1 MENIIDYLKSI
12 KDLLF
17 GEKPFNELD
26 ALVLSRLSYIDFRSI
41 LKSTK
46 YWSKK
51 KLTDVINEIFIEKEK
66 SNYRFRLKEDMQL
79 LDILRSSLR
88 YRECYI
94 KSYVYDTDIE
104 EVKQFSALTFISEE
118 PKQKF
123 MFIAFKGT
131 DGTLT
136 GWKEDFNMAYLET
149 VPAQVEAAKYLKKI
163 TRFSSFKTIYV
174 GGHSKGGNLAV
185 YAASQVRKNIQ
196 NNIKEIY
203 SFDGPGFNEDFL
215 NTDGFKN
222 VQEKISLYTPQS
234 SIIGRLLSR
243 NYKTYIVQSKKKLL
257 YQHNIYNWKIENND
271 FIKLDKFTFLSNK
284 IDKVLKDSLSKTTL
298 EERKVIVD
306 ELFDIVKDLSKD
318 DVIDFGDGMLDFFK
332 RFKNTFK
339 TKSKQ
344 TQELLLALFSK
355 AKEESP
361 KLYIKPIKNE
371 SSLSQT
377 INKFKCSFTRKKAK
391 NPKVIDYAEDDTDL
405 IATQDSTPLLVE
417 KKTSND

>member
-1 MENIIDYLKSI
+1 MENIVDYLKSI

-17 GEKPFNELD
+17 EEKPFNELD

-79 LDILRSSLR
+79 LDVLRSSLR

-94 KSYVYDTDIE
+94 KSYVYDTVIE
-104 EVKQFSALTFISEE
+104 EVKQFSAATFINEE

-131 DGTLT
+131 DGTVT
-136 GWKEDFNMAYLET
+136 GRKEDFNMAYLET
-149 VPAQVEAAKYLKKI
+149 VPAQIEAAKYLKKI
-163 TRFSSFKTIYV
+163 TRFSSYKTIYV

-185 YAASQVRKNIQ
+185 YAASQARKNIQ

-203 SFDGPGFNEDFL
+203 SFDGPGFKDDFL
-215 NTDGFKN
+215 ETEGFIN
-222 VQEKISLYTPQS
+222 IHEKISLFAPQS

-271 FIKLDKFTFLSNK
+271 FVELDKFTFLSNK
-284 IDKVLKDSLSKTTL
+284 IDKVLKDSLSKTTI
-298 EERKVIVD
+298 EERKAIVD

-339 TKSKQ
+339 GKSKETQELILALFTKSK
-344 TQELLLALFSK
+344 
-355 AKEESP
+355 EESL
-361 KLYIKPIKNE
+361 KLYVKPIKNE
-371 SSLSQT
+371 STLSQT
-377 INKFKCSFTRKKAK
+377 INKFKYTFARKKAK
-391 NPKVIDYAEDDTDL
+391 NPKVIDYIDNDTKL
-405 IATQDSTPLLVE
+405 IESKESPLLLVE
-417 KKTSND
+417 DKTNK

>member
-1 MENIIDYLKSI
+1 MENIVDYLKSI

-17 GEKPFNELD
+17 EEKPFNELD

-46 YWSKK
+46 YCSKK

-79 LDILRSSLR
+79 LDVLRSSLR

-94 KSYVYDTDIE
+94 KSYVYDTVIE
-104 EVKQFSALTFISEE
+104 EVKQFSAVTFINEE

-131 DGTLT
+131 DGTVT
-136 GWKEDFNMAYLET
+136 GRKEDFNMAYLET
-149 VPAQVEAAKYLKKI
+149 VPAQIEAEKYLKKI
-163 TRFSSFKTIYV
+163 TRFSSYKTIYV

-185 YAASQVRKNIQ
+185 YAASQARKNIQ

-203 SFDGPGFNEDFL
+203 SFDGPGFKDDFL
-215 NTDGFKN
+215 ETEGFIN
-222 VQEKISLYTPQS
+222 IHEKISLFAPQS

-271 FIKLDKFTFLSNK
+271 FVKLDKFTFLSNK
-284 IDKVLKDSLSKTTL
+284 IDKVLKDSLSKTTI
-298 EERKVIVD
+298 EERKAIVD

-339 TKSKQ
+339 GKSKE
-344 TQELLLALFSK
+344 TQELILALFTKS
-355 AKEESP
+355 KEESP
-361 KLYIKPIKNE
+361 KLYVKPIKNE
-371 SSLSQT
+371 STLSQT
-377 INKFKCSFTRKKAK
+377 INKFKYTFARKKAK
-391 NPKVIDYAEDDTDL
+391 NPKVIDYIDNDTKL
-405 IATQDSTPLLVE
+405 IESKESPLLLVE
-417 KKTSND
+417 DKTNK

>member
-1 MENIIDYLKSI
+1 MENIVDYLKSI

-17 GEKPFNELD
+17 EEKPFNELD

-79 LDILRSSLR
+79 LDVLRSSLR

-94 KSYVYDTDIE
+94 KSYVYDTVIE
-104 EVKQFSALTFISEE
+104 EVKQFSAVTFINEE

-131 DGTLT
+131 DGTVT
-136 GWKEDFNMAYLET
+136 GRKEDFNMAYLET
-149 VPAQVEAAKYLKKI
+149 VPAQIEAAKYLKKI
-163 TRFSSFKTIYV
+163 TRFSSYKTIYV

-185 YAASQVRKNIQ
+185 YAASQARKNIQ

-203 SFDGPGFNEDFL
+203 SFDGPGFKDDFL
-215 NTDGFKN
+215 ETEGFIN
-222 VQEKISLYTPQS
+222 IHEKISLFAPQS

-271 FIKLDKFTFLSNK
+271 FVKLDKFTFLSNK
-284 IDKVLKDSLSKTTL
+284 IDKVLKDSLSKTTI
-298 EERKVIVD
+298 EERKAIVD

-339 TKSKQ
+339 GKSKE
-344 TQELLLALFSK
+344 TQELILALFTKS
-355 AKEESP
+355 KEESP
-361 KLYIKPIKNE
+361 KLYVKPIKNE
-371 SSLSQT
+371 STLSQT
-377 INKFKCSFTRKKAK
+377 INKFKYTFARKKAK
-391 NPKVIDYAEDDTDL
+391 NPKVIDYIDNDTKL
-405 IATQDSTPLLVE
+405 IESKESPLLLVE
-417 KKTSND
+417 DKTNK

>member
-1 MENIIDYLKSI
+1 MENIVDYLKSI

-17 GEKPFNELD
+17 EEKPFNELD

-79 LDILRSSLR
+79 LDVLRSSLR

-94 KSYVYDTDIE
+94 KSYVYDTVIE
-104 EVKQFSALTFISEE
+104 EVKQFSAVTFINEE

-131 DGTLT
+131 DGTVT

-149 VPAQVEAAKYLKKI
+149 VPAQIEAAKYLKKI
-163 TRFSSFKTIYV
+163 TRFSSYKTIYV

-185 YAASQVRKNIQ
+185 YAASQARKNIQ

-203 SFDGPGFNEDFL
+203 SFDGPGFKDDFL
-215 NTDGFKN
+215 ETEGFIN
-222 VQEKISLYTPQS
+222 IHEKISLFAPQS

-271 FIKLDKFTFLSNK
+271 FVKLDKFTFLSNK
-284 IDKVLKDSLSKTTL
+284 IDKVLKDSLSKTTI
-298 EERKVIVD
+298 EERKAIVD

-339 TKSKQ
+339 GKSKE
-344 TQELLLALFSK
+344 TQELILALFTKS
-355 AKEESP
+355 KEESP
-361 KLYIKPIKNE
+361 KLYVKPIKNE
-371 SSLSQT
+371 STLSQT
-377 INKFKCSFTRKKAK
+377 INKFKYTFARKKAK
-391 NPKVIDYAEDDTDL
+391 NPKVIDYIDNDTKL
-405 IATQDSTPLLVE
+405 IESKESPLLLVE
-417 KKTSND
+417 DKTNK

>member
-1 MENIIDYLKSI
+1 MENIVDYLKSI

-17 GEKPFNELD
+17 EEKPFNELD

-79 LDILRSSLR
+79 LDVLRSSLR

-94 KSYVYDTDIE
+94 KSYVYDTVIE
-104 EVKQFSALTFISEE
+104 EVKQFSAATFINEE

-131 DGTLT
+131 DGTVT
-136 GWKEDFNMAYLET
+136 GRKEDFNMAYLET
-149 VPAQVEAAKYLKKI
+149 VPAQIEAAKYLKKI
-163 TRFSSFKTIYV
+163 TRFSSYKTIYV

-185 YAASQVRKNIQ
+185 YAASQARKNIQ
-196 NNIKEIY
+196 NNIKDIY
-203 SFDGPGFNEDFL
+203 SFDGPGFKDDFL
-215 NTDGFKN
+215 ETEGFIN
-222 VQEKISLYTPQS
+222 IHEKISLFAPQS

-271 FIKLDKFTFLSNK
+271 FVKLDKFTFLSNK
-284 IDKVLKDSLSKTTL
+284 IDKVLKDSLSKTTI
-298 EERKVIVD
+298 EERKAIVD

-339 TKSKQ
+339 GKSKE
-344 TQELLLALFSK
+344 TQELILALFTKS
-355 AKEESP
+355 KEESP
-361 KLYIKPIKNE
+361 KLYVKPIKNE
-371 SSLSQT
+371 STLSQT
-377 INKFKCSFTRKKAK
+377 INKFKYTFARKKAK
-391 NPKVIDYAEDDTDL
+391 NPKVIDYIDNDTKL
-405 IATQDSTPLLVE
+405 IESKESPLLLVE
-417 KKTSND
+417 DKTNK

>member
-1 MENIIDYLKSI
+1 MENIVDYLKSI

-17 GEKPFNELD
+17 EEKPFNELD

-46 YWSKK
+46 YCSKK

-79 LDILRSSLR
+79 LDVLRSSLR

-94 KSYVYDTDIE
+94 KSYVYDTVIE
-104 EVKQFSALTFISEE
+104 EVKQFSAVTFINEE

-131 DGTLT
+131 DGTVT
-136 GWKEDFNMAYLET
+136 GRKEDFNMAYLET
-149 VPAQVEAAKYLKKI
+149 VPAQIEAAKYLKKI
-163 TRFSSFKTIYV
+163 TRFSSYKTIYV

-185 YAASQVRKNIQ
+185 YAASQARKNIQ

-203 SFDGPGFNEDFL
+203 SFDGPGFKDDFL
-215 NTDGFKN
+215 ETEGFIN
-222 VQEKISLYTPQS
+222 IHEKISLFAPQS

-271 FIKLDKFTFLSNK
+271 FVKLDKFTFLSNK
-284 IDKVLKDSLSKTTL
+284 IDKVLKDSLSKTTI
-298 EERKVIVD
+298 EERKAIVD

-339 TKSKQ
+339 GKSKE
-344 TQELLLALFSK
+344 TQELILALFTKS
-355 AKEESP
+355 KEESP
-361 KLYIKPIKNE
+361 KLYVKPIKNE
-371 SSLSQT
+371 STLSQT
-377 INKFKCSFTRKKAK
+377 INKFKYTFARKKAK
-391 NPKVIDYAEDDTDL
+391 NPKVIDYIDNDTKL
-405 IATQDSTPLLVE
+405 IESKESPLLLVE
-417 KKTSND
+417 DKTNK

>member
-1 MENIIDYLKSI
+1 MENIVDYLKSV

-17 GEKPFNELD
+17 EEKPFNELD

-79 LDILRSSLR
+79 LDVLRSSLR

-94 KSYVYDTDIE
+94 KSYVYDTVIE
-104 EVKQFSALTFISEE
+104 EVKQFSAVTFINEE

-131 DGTLT
+131 DGTVT
-136 GWKEDFNMAYLET
+136 GRKEDFNMAYLET
-149 VPAQVEAAKYLKKI
+149 VPAQIEAAKYLKKI
-163 TRFSSFKTIYV
+163 TRFSSYKTIYV

-185 YAASQVRKNIQ
+185 YAASQARKNIQ

-203 SFDGPGFNEDFL
+203 SFDGPGFKDEFL
-215 NTDGFKN
+215 ETEGFKN
-222 VQEKISLYTPQS
+222 IHEKISLFAPQS

-271 FIKLDKFTFLSNK
+271 FVKLDKFTFLSNK
-284 IDKVLKDSLSKTTL
+284 IDKVLKDSLNKTTI
-298 EERKVIVD
+298 EERKAIVD

-318 DVIDFGDGMLDFFK
+318 DVIDFSDGMLDFFK

-339 TKSKQ
+339 GKSKE
-344 TQELLLALFSK
+344 TQELILALFTKS
-355 AKEESP
+355 KEESP

-371 SSLSQT
+371 STLSQT
-377 INKFKCSFTRKKAK
+377 INKFKYTFARKKAK
-391 NPKVIDYAEDDTDL
+391 NPKVINYIDNDTKL
-405 IATQDSTPLLVE
+405 IESKESPLLLVE
-417 KKTSND
+417 DKTNK

>member
-1 MENIIDYLKSI
+1 MENIVDYLKSI

-17 GEKPFNELD
+17 EEKPFNELD

-51 KLTDVINEIFIEKEK
+51 KLIDVINEIFIEKEK

-79 LDILRSSLR
+79 LDVLRSSLR

-94 KSYVYDTDIE
+94 KSYVYDTVIE
-104 EVKQFSALTFISEE
+104 EVKQFSAVTFINEE

-131 DGTLT
+131 DGTVT
-136 GWKEDFNMAYLET
+136 GRKEDFNMAYLET
-149 VPAQVEAAKYLKKI
+149 VPAQIEAAKYLKKI
-163 TRFSSFKTIYV
+163 TRFSSYKTIYV

-185 YAASQVRKNIQ
+185 YAASQARKNIQ

-203 SFDGPGFNEDFL
+203 SFDGPGFKDDFL
-215 NTDGFKN
+215 ETEGFIN
-222 VQEKISLYTPQS
+222 IHEKISLFAPQS

-271 FIKLDKFTFLSNK
+271 FVKLDKFTFLSNK
-284 IDKVLKDSLSKTTL
+284 IDKVLKDSLSKTTI
-298 EERKVIVD
+298 EERKAIVD

-339 TKSKQ
+339 GKSKE
-344 TQELLLALFSK
+344 TQELILALFTKS
-355 AKEESP
+355 KEESP
-361 KLYIKPIKNE
+361 KLYVKPIKNE
-371 SSLSQT
+371 STLSQT
-377 INKFKCSFTRKKAK
+377 INKFKYTFARKKAK
-391 NPKVIDYAEDDTDL
+391 NPKVIDYIDNDTKL
-405 IATQDSTPLLVE
+405 IESKESPLLLVE
-417 KKTSND
+417 DKTNK

>member
-1 MENIIDYLKSI
+1 MENIVDYLKSI

-17 GEKPFNELD
+17 EEKPFNELD

-79 LDILRSSLR
+79 LDVLRSSLR

-94 KSYVYDTDIE
+94 KSYVYDTVIE
-104 EVKQFSALTFISEE
+104 EVKQFSAVTFINEE

-131 DGTLT
+131 DGTVT
-136 GWKEDFNMAYLET
+136 GRKEDFNMAYLET
-149 VPAQVEAAKYLKKI
+149 VPAQIEAAKYLKKI
-163 TRFSSFKTIYV
+163 TRFSSYKTIYV

-185 YAASQVRKNIQ
+185 YAASQARKNIQ

-203 SFDGPGFNEDFL
+203 SFDGPGFKDDFL
-215 NTDGFKN
+215 ETEGFIN
-222 VQEKISLYTPQS
+222 IHEKISLFAPQS

-271 FIKLDKFTFLSNK
+271 FVKLDKFTFLSNK
-284 IDKVLKDSLSKTTL
+284 IDKVLKDSLSKTTI
-298 EERKVIVD
+298 EERKAIVD

-339 TKSKQ
+339 GKSKE
-344 TQELLLALFSK
+344 TQELILALFTKS
-355 AKEESP
+355 KEESP
-361 KLYIKPIKNE
+361 KLYVKPIKNE
-371 SSLSQT
+371 STLSQT
-377 INKFKCSFTRKKAK
+377 INKFKYTFARKKAK
-391 NPKVIDYAEDDTDL
+391 NPKVIDYIDNDTKL
-405 IATQDSTPLLVE
+405 IKSKESPLLLVE
-417 KKTSND
+417 DKTNK

>member
-1 MENIIDYLKSI
+1 MENIVDYLKSI

-17 GEKPFNELD
+17 EEKPFNELD

-79 LDILRSSLR
+79 LDVLRSSLR

-94 KSYVYDTDIE
+94 KSYVYDTVIE
-104 EVKQFSALTFISEE
+104 EVKQFSAVTFINED

-131 DGTLT
+131 DGTVT
-136 GWKEDFNMAYLET
+136 GRKEDFNMAYLET
-149 VPAQVEAAKYLKKI
+149 VPAQIEAAKYLKKI
-163 TRFSSFKTIYV
+163 TRFSSYKTIYV

-185 YAASQVRKNIQ
+185 YAASQARKNIQ

-203 SFDGPGFNEDFL
+203 SFDGPGFKDDFL
-215 NTDGFKN
+215 ETEGFIN
-222 VQEKISLYTPQS
+222 IHEKISLFAPQS

-271 FIKLDKFTFLSNK
+271 FVKLDKFTFLSNK
-284 IDKVLKDSLSKTTL
+284 IDKVLKDSLSKTTI
-298 EERKVIVD
+298 EERKAIVD

-339 TKSKQ
+339 GKSKE
-344 TQELLLALFSK
+344 TQELILALFTKS
-355 AKEESP
+355 KEESP
-361 KLYIKPIKNE
+361 KLYVKPIKNE
-371 SSLSQT
+371 STLSQT
-377 INKFKCSFTRKKAK
+377 INKFKYTFARKKAK
-391 NPKVIDYAEDDTDL
+391 NPKVIDYIDNDTKL
-405 IATQDSTPLLVE
+405 IESKESPLLLVE
-417 KKTSND
+417 DKTNK

>member
-1 MENIIDYLKSI
+1 MENIVDYLKSI

-17 GEKPFNELD
+17 EEKPFNELD

-79 LDILRSSLR
+79 LDVLRSSLR

-94 KSYVYDTDIE
+94 KSYVYDTVIE
-104 EVKQFSALTFISEE
+104 EVKQFSAVTFINEE

-131 DGTLT
+131 DGTVT
-136 GWKEDFNMAYLET
+136 GRKEDFNMAYLET
-149 VPAQVEAAKYLKKI
+149 VPAQIEAAKYLKKI
-163 TRFSSFKTIYV
+163 TRFSSYKTIYV

-185 YAASQVRKNIQ
+185 YAASQARKNIQ

-203 SFDGPGFNEDFL
+203 SFDGPGFKDDFL
-215 NTDGFKN
+215 ETEGFIN
-222 VQEKISLYTPQS
+222 IHEKISLFAPQS

-271 FIKLDKFTFLSNK
+271 FVKLDKFTFLSNK
-284 IDKVLKDSLSKTTL
+284 IDKVLKDSLSKTTI
-298 EERKVIVD
+298 EERKAIVD

-339 TKSKQ
+339 GKSKE
-344 TQELLLALFSK
+344 TQELILALFTKS
-355 AKEESP
+355 KEESP
-361 KLYIKPIKNE
+361 KLYVKPIKNE
-371 SSLSQT
+371 STLSQT
-377 INKFKCSFTRKKAK
+377 INKFKCTFARKKAK
-391 NPKVIDYAEDDTDL
+391 NPKVIDYIDNDTKL
-405 IATQDSTPLLVE
+405 IESKESPLLLVE
-417 KKTSND
+417 DKTNK

>member
-1 MENIIDYLKSI
+1 MENIVDYLKSI

-17 GEKPFNELD
+17 EEKPFNELD

-79 LDILRSSLR
+79 LDVLRSSLR

-94 KSYVYDTDIE
+94 KSYVYDTVIE
-104 EVKQFSALTFISEE
+104 EVKQFSAVTFINEE

-131 DGTLT
+131 DGTVT
-136 GWKEDFNMAYLET
+136 GRKEDFNMAYLET
-149 VPAQVEAAKYLKKI
+149 VPAQIEAAKYLKKI
-163 TRFSSFKTIYV
+163 TRFSSYKTIYV

-185 YAASQVRKNIQ
+185 YAASQTRKNIQ

-203 SFDGPGFNEDFL
+203 SFDGPGFKDDFL
-215 NTDGFKN
+215 ETEGFIN
-222 VQEKISLYTPQS
+222 IHEKISLFAPQS

-271 FIKLDKFTFLSNK
+271 FVKLDKFTFLSNK
-284 IDKVLKDSLSKTTL
+284 IDKVLKDSLSKTTI
-298 EERKVIVD
+298 EERKAIVD

-339 TKSKQ
+339 GKSKE
-344 TQELLLALFSK
+344 TQELILALFTKS
-355 AKEESP
+355 KEESP
-361 KLYIKPIKNE
+361 KLYVKPIKNE
-371 SSLSQT
+371 STLSQT
-377 INKFKCSFTRKKAK
+377 INKFKYTFARKKAK
-391 NPKVIDYAEDDTDL
+391 NPKVIDYIDNDTKL
-405 IATQDSTPLLVE
+405 IESKESPLLLVE
-417 KKTSND
+417 DKTNK

>member
-1 MENIIDYLKSI
+1 MENIVDYLKSI

-17 GEKPFNELD
+17 EEKPFNELD

-79 LDILRSSLR
+79 LDVLRSSLR

-94 KSYVYDTDIE
+94 KSYVYDTVIE
-104 EVKQFSALTFISEE
+104 EVKQFSAVTFINEE
-118 PKQKF
+118 PKQKY

-131 DGTLT
+131 DGTVT
-136 GWKEDFNMAYLET
+136 GRKEDFNMAYLET
-149 VPAQVEAAKYLKKI
+149 VPAQIEAAKYLKKI
-163 TRFSSFKTIYV
+163 TRFSSYKTIYV

-185 YAASQVRKNIQ
+185 YAASQARKNIQ

-203 SFDGPGFNEDFL
+203 SFDGPGFKDDFL
-215 NTDGFKN
+215 ETEGFIN
-222 VQEKISLYTPQS
+222 IHEKISLFAPQS

-271 FIKLDKFTFLSNK
+271 FVKLDKFTFLSNK
-284 IDKVLKDSLSKTTL
+284 IDKVLKDSLSKTTI
-298 EERKVIVD
+298 EERKAIVD

-339 TKSKQ
+339 GKSKE
-344 TQELLLALFSK
+344 TQELILALFTKS
-355 AKEESP
+355 KEESP
-361 KLYIKPIKNE
+361 KLYVKPIKNE
-371 SSLSQT
+371 STLSQT
-377 INKFKCSFTRKKAK
+377 INKFKYTFARKKAK
-391 NPKVIDYAEDDTDL
+391 NPKVIDYIDNDTKL
-405 IATQDSTPLLVE
+405 IESKESPLLLVE
-417 KKTSND
+417 DKTNK

>member
-1 MENIIDYLKSI
+1 MENIVDYLKSI

-17 GEKPFNELD
+17 EEKPFNELD

-79 LDILRSSLR
+79 LDVLRSSLR

-94 KSYVYDTDIE
+94 KSYVYDTVIE
-104 EVKQFSALTFISEE
+104 EVKQFSAVTFINEE

-131 DGTLT
+131 DGTVT
-136 GWKEDFNMAYLET
+136 GRKEDFNMAYLET
-149 VPAQVEAAKYLKKI
+149 VPAQIEAAKYLKKI
-163 TRFSSFKTIYV
+163 TRFSSYKTIYV

-185 YAASQVRKNIQ
+185 YAASQARKNIK

-203 SFDGPGFNEDFL
+203 SFDGPGFKDDFL
-215 NTDGFKN
+215 ETEGFIN
-222 VQEKISLYTPQS
+222 IHEKISLFAPQS

-271 FIKLDKFTFLSNK
+271 FVKLDKFTFLSNK
-284 IDKVLKDSLSKTTL
+284 IDKVLKDSLSKTTI
-298 EERKVIVD
+298 EERKAIVD

-339 TKSKQ
+339 GKSKE
-344 TQELLLALFSK
+344 TQELILALFTKS
-355 AKEESP
+355 KEESP
-361 KLYIKPIKNE
+361 KLYVKPIKNE
-371 SSLSQT
+371 STLSQT
-377 INKFKCSFTRKKAK
+377 INKFKYTFARKKAK
-391 NPKVIDYAEDDTDL
+391 NPKVIDYIDNDTKL
-405 IATQDSTPLLVE
+405 IESKESPLLLVE
-417 KKTSND
+417 DKTNK

>member
-1 MENIIDYLKSI
+1 MENIVDYLKSI

-17 GEKPFNELD
+17 EEKPFNELD

-46 YWSKK
+46 YCSKK

-79 LDILRSSLR
+79 LDVLRSSLR

-94 KSYVYDTDIE
+94 KSYVYDTVIE
-104 EVKQFSALTFISEE
+104 EVKQFSAVTFINEE

-131 DGTLT
+131 DGTVT
-136 GWKEDFNMAYLET
+136 GRKEDFNMAYLET
-149 VPAQVEAAKYLKKI
+149 VPAQIEAAKYLKKI
-163 TRFSSFKTIYV
+163 TRFSSYKTIYV

-185 YAASQVRKNIQ
+185 YAASQARKNIQ

-203 SFDGPGFNEDFL
+203 SFDGPGFKDDFL
-215 NTDGFKN
+215 ETEGFIN
-222 VQEKISLYTPQS
+222 IHEKISLFAPQS

-271 FIKLDKFTFLSNK
+271 FVKLDKFTFLSNK
-284 IDKVLKDSLSKTTL
+284 IDKVLKDSLSKTTI
-298 EERKVIVD
+298 EERKAIVD

-339 TKSKQ
+339 GKSKE
-344 TQELLLALFSK
+344 TQELILALFTKS
-355 AKEESP
+355 KEESP
-361 KLYIKPIKNE
+361 KLCVKPIKNE
-371 SSLSQT
+371 STLSQT
-377 INKFKCSFTRKKAK
+377 INKFKYTFARKKAK
-391 NPKVIDYAEDDTDL
+391 NPKVIDYIDNDTKL
-405 IATQDSTPLLVE
+405 IESKESPLLLVE
-417 KKTSND
+417 DKTNK

>member
-1 MENIIDYLKSI
+1 MENIVDYLKSI

-17 GEKPFNELD
+17 EEKPFNELD

-79 LDILRSSLR
+79 LDVLRSSLR

-94 KSYVYDTDIE
+94 KSYVYDTVIE
-104 EVKQFSALTFISEE
+104 EVKQFSAVTFINEE

-131 DGTLT
+131 DGTVT
-136 GWKEDFNMAYLET
+136 GRKEDFNMAYLET
-149 VPAQVEAAKYLKKI
+149 VPAQIEAAKYLKKI
-163 TRFSSFKTIYV
+163 TRFSSYKTIYV

-185 YAASQVRKNIQ
+185 YAASQARKNIQ

-203 SFDGPGFNEDFL
+203 SFDGPGFKDDFL
-215 NTDGFKN
+215 ETEGFIN
-222 VQEKISLYTPQS
+222 IHEKISLFAPQS

-271 FIKLDKFTFLSNK
+271 FVKLDKFTFLSNK
-284 IDKVLKDSLSKTTL
+284 IDKVLKDSLSKTTI
-298 EERKVIVD
+298 EERKAIVD
-306 ELFDIVKDLSKD
+306 ELFDIVNDLSKD

-339 TKSKQ
+339 GKSKE
-344 TQELLLALFSK
+344 TQELILALFTKS
-355 AKEESP
+355 KEESP
-361 KLYIKPIKNE
+361 KLYVKPIKNE
-371 SSLSQT
+371 STLSQT
-377 INKFKCSFTRKKAK
+377 INKFKYTFARKKAK
-391 NPKVIDYAEDDTDL
+391 NPKVIDYIDNDTKL
-405 IATQDSTPLLVE
+405 IESKESPLLLVE
-417 KKTSND
+417 DKTNK

>member
-1 MENIIDYLKSI
+1 MENIVDYLKSI

-17 GEKPFNELD
+17 EEKPFNQLD

-51 KLTDVINEIFIEKEK
+51 KLIDVINEIFIEKEK

-79 LDILRSSLR
+79 LDVLRSSLR

-94 KSYVYDTDIE
+94 KSYVYDTVIE
-104 EVKQFSALTFISEE
+104 EVKQFSAVTFINEE

-131 DGTLT
+131 DGTVT
-136 GWKEDFNMAYLET
+136 GRKEDFNMAYLET
-149 VPAQVEAAKYLKKI
+149 VPAQIEAAKYLKKI
-163 TRFSSFKTIYV
+163 TRFSSYKTIYV

-185 YAASQVRKNIQ
+185 YAASQARKNIQ

-203 SFDGPGFNEDFL
+203 SFDGPGFKDDFL
-215 NTDGFKN
+215 ETEGFIN
-222 VQEKISLYTPQS
+222 IHEKISLFAPQS

-271 FIKLDKFTFLSNK
+271 FVKLDKFTFLSNK
-284 IDKVLKDSLSKTTL
+284 IDKVLKDSLSKTTI
-298 EERKVIVD
+298 EERKAIVD

-339 TKSKQ
+339 GKSKE
-344 TQELLLALFSK
+344 TQELILALFTKS
-355 AKEESP
+355 KEESP
-361 KLYIKPIKNE
+361 KLYVKPIKNE
-371 SSLSQT
+371 STLSQT
-377 INKFKCSFTRKKAK
+377 INKFKYTFARKKAK
-391 NPKVIDYAEDDTDL
+391 NPKVIDYIDNDTKL
-405 IATQDSTPLLVE
+405 IESKESPLLLVE
-417 KKTSND
+417 DKTNK

>member
-1 MENIIDYLKSI
+1 MENIVDYLKSI

-17 GEKPFNELD
+17 EEKPFNELD

-79 LDILRSSLR
+79 LDVLRSSLR

-94 KSYVYDTDIE
+94 KSYVYDTVIE
-104 EVKQFSALTFISEE
+104 EVKQFSAVTFINEE

-131 DGTLT
+131 DGTVT

-149 VPAQVEAAKYLKKI
+149 VPAQIEAAKYLKKI
-163 TRFSSFKTIYV
+163 TRFSSYKTIYV

-185 YAASQVRKNIQ
+185 YAASQARKNIK

-203 SFDGPGFNEDFL
+203 SFDGPGFKDDFL
-215 NTDGFKN
+215 ETEGFIN
-222 VQEKISLYTPQS
+222 IHEKISLFAPQS

-271 FIKLDKFTFLSNK
+271 FVKLDKFTFLSNK
-284 IDKVLKDSLSKTTL
+284 IDKVLKDSLSKTTI
-298 EERKVIVD
+298 EERKAIVD

-339 TKSKQ
+339 GKSKE
-344 TQELLLALFSK
+344 TQELILALFTKS
-355 AKEESP
+355 KEESP
-361 KLYIKPIKNE
+361 KLYVKPIKNE
-371 SSLSQT
+371 STLSQT
-377 INKFKCSFTRKKAK
+377 INKFKYTFARKKAK
-391 NPKVIDYAEDDTDL
+391 NPKVIDYIDNDTKL
-405 IATQDSTPLLVE
+405 IESKESPLLLVE
-417 KKTSND
+417 DKTNK